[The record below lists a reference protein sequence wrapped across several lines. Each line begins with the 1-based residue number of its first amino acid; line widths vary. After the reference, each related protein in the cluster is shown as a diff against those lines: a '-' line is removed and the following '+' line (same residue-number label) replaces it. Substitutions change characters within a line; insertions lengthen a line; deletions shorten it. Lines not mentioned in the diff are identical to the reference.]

1 MADPTTAS
9 DYQGIREEANRLN
22 GIGLKLI
29 TVIPVELPA
38 AEYPHKDDPNK
49 PAYTGKNP
57 SRWQNNGE
65 PFLLSHRRP
74 LTIERVH
81 EAVATAERLEKP
93 IGLAIVPNNDVV
105 VIDFDLKDYGGDRGA
120 LVNDVKRLLEEH
132 QELRQTRIEKTP
144 GGGIHIYLRVAD
156 GMASWSNGCGG
167 HRCRFTTTEGGP
179 HRGEVLSGV
188 SISVT
193 APTRN
198 GRGAYELKYPNHAY
212 KLVEVPNLAAV
223 GITPHAKQKAQPQ
236 PGAKPITSNGLADLR
251 QPAPAEEV
259 GTSGEIRPPQLRDL
273 IRSNAKA
280 VLNGQRPYGSR
291 PEDRSSQLAGFLREL
306 HGCRN
311 FLEAEGLPYAG
322 TVDELVSVA
331 VTALGIEDKDDRVA
345 DTIEASSCTWL
356 DREKGLARYQRLDG
370 GGAAHAGN
378 SSRTEAPESKA
389 PVDSERPP
397 ATWRELMAQALDA
410 VRRGDDD
417 AEMTVRAE
425 IMGRFKR
432 TDAQITQALFKDLTK
447 AEGGG
452 ITQAAYREVEL
463 DQLDPMEWLLEG
475 FIPANDITLLYGEG
489 GAGKTTATLAMA
501 FALING
507 KGFLDRESPA
517 PRSRVLFIASD
528 SGGTPLKTALHT
540 LGLADHPALA
550 AGDARRFHVWAH
562 DAGQGAMAW
571 DASLAGCLALLEV
584 VKTQGFD
591 LVVIDSCKAVT
602 AKADL
607 SYTDNG
613 QVTALL
619 TFIKEVICRH
629 CAVVLI
635 NHDGTAKGQTAGAK
649 AWKEIPSMVHSIE
662 LVQGA
667 DPKGKVQADD
677 PRSWVVKKSRFPG
690 VTREFRYSLDQ
701 ETGQLQ
707 LDHMAEKVKDC
718 RAAIT
723 EVLTQACQEG
733 AASLSRK
740 VIVDRCWEH
749 WRYSRK
755 SVDNSLSWMAGSKHP
770 EVVRVP
776 SLRGHYRLSPRM
788 IQTLSP

>member
-22 GIGLKLI
+22 DMGLKLI
-29 TVIPVELPA
+29 TVIPVVLPA
-38 AEYPHKDDPNK
+38 AKYPHKDCPDK

-65 PFLLSHRRP
+65 PSLLSHRRP
-74 LTIERVH
+74 LMIERVH
-81 EAVATAERLEKP
+81 ESVETAERLEKP
-93 IGLAIVPNNDVV
+93 IGLAIVSEGDVV
-105 VIDFDLKDYGGDRGA
+105 VLDFDLKDYGGNRDA
-120 LVNDVKRLLEEH
+120 LGDDVERLLKKHQKLYRTRMEE
-132 QELRQTRIEKTP
+132 TP
-144 GGGIHIYLRVAD
+144 GGGLHIYLRVTD
-156 GMASWSNGCGG
+156 GMASWSDGRGG

-179 HRGEVLSGV
+179 HRGEVLSGTR
-188 SISVT
+188 ISVT

-198 GRGAYELKYPNHAY
+198 GRGAYSLIDREHAY
-212 KLVEVPNLAAV
+212 SLVEVPNLAAV
-223 GITPHAKQKAQPQ
+223 GITPHSKPKAKPQ
-236 PGAKPITSNGLADLR
+236 PEAKPITGNAPLDRR
-251 QPAPAEEV
+251 QPRPSLKV
-259 GTSGEIRPPQLRDL
+259 GITGEIRAPHLRDL
-273 IRSNAKA
+273 IRGKAKA
-280 VLNGQRPYGSR
+280 VLNGQRPYGTD
-291 PEDRSSQLAGFLREL
+291 PEDRSSQLTGFLQEV

-322 TVDELVSVA
+322 TVDELVLMA
-331 VTALGIEDKDDRVA
+331 VTTLEIEDKADRVA
-345 DTIEASSCTWL
+345 DTIDASSCTWC
-356 DREKGLARYQRLDG
+356 EWEAGLALYQKEAG
-370 GGAAHAGN
+370 GGGGQTGN
-378 SSRTEAPESKA
+378 NSRTEAPESKA

-452 ITQAAYREVEL
+452 ITEAAYREVDL

-540 LGLADHPALA
+540 LGLADHPSLA
-550 AGDARRFHVWAH
+550 AGDARHFHVWAH

-571 DASLAGCLALLEV
+571 DASLAGCLALLEA

-635 NHDGTAKGQTAGAK
+635 NHDGTAKGATAGAK
-649 AWKEIPSMVHSIE
+649 AWKEIPSMIHSIE

-740 VIVDRCWEH
+740 VIVDRCWEQ